1 MYNLEIEIFV
11 SSFERLRDNDYF
23 DKKIDILFFFFF
35 KEGVYKKIIL
45 G

>member
-23 DKKIDILFFFFF
+23 DKKIDILFFFF

>member
-23 DKKIDILFFFFF
+23 DKKIDIFFFFLR
-35 KEGVYKKIIL
+35 KEFIRKL
-45 G
+45 F

>member
-35 KEGVYKKIIL
+35 LRKEFIRKL
-45 G
+45 F